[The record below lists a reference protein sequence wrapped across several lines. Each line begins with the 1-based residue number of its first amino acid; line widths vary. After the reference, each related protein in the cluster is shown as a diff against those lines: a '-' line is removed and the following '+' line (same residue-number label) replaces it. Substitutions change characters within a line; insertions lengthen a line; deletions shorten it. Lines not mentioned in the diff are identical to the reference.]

1 MELKE
6 RILKALKENGQLAT
20 YKLRVLAKAGYPKE
34 LNQCLEELIK
44 ENKIEKIEVN
54 KGTYWKLKDGKK

>member
-1 MELKE
+1 MEIKE

-20 YKLRVLAKAGYPKE
+20 YKLKVFAKVGYDKD
-34 LNQCLEELIK
+34 LKNALEELVK

-54 KGTYWKLKDGKK
+54 KGTYWKLKK